1 LFVNKTAAGFIG
13 FICGLAL
20 GYCAV
25 LFAWVAYTDIF
36 NVADLGG
43 GKAMGIAFFF
53 APIGGVIAG
62 IICAVL
68 LVRRAARRAL
78 G

>member
-1 LFVNKTAAGFIG
+1 MGKTAAGFIG
-13 FICGLAL
+13 FIGGLVL

-25 LFAWVAYTDIF
+25 LFGWVTYTDIF
-36 NVADLGG
+36 DVSDLGG
-43 GKAMGIAFFF
+43 AKAMGIAFFF
-53 APIGGVIAG
+53 APVGGVIAG

-68 LVRRAARRAL
+68 LMRRTGRRAA

>member
-1 LFVNKTAAGFIG
+1 VGKTAAGFIG
-13 FICGLAL
+13 FIGGLVL

-25 LFAWVAYTDIF
+25 LFGWVAYTEMFD
-36 NVADLGG
+36 VGDLGG
-43 GKAMGIAFFF
+43 AKAMGVAFFF
-53 APIGGVIAG
+53 APVGGVIAG

-68 LVRRAARRAL
+68 LMRRTGRRAA

>member
-1 LFVNKTAAGFIG
+1 LVKKTAAGFIG

-25 LFAWVAYTDIF
+25 LFGWVAYTDIF

-62 IICAVL
+62 IISAVL
-68 LVRRAARRAL
+68 LVRRAGRRAL

>member
-1 LFVNKTAAGFIG
+1 MNKIVARFLGFI
-13 FICGLAL
+13 IGLIA

-25 LFAWVAYTDIF
+25 LFGWVLYTDLF
-36 NVADLGG
+36 DVGDLGG

-62 IICAVL
+62 FIGAFL
-68 LVRRAARRAL
+68 LGRFAARRAAT
-78 G
+78 